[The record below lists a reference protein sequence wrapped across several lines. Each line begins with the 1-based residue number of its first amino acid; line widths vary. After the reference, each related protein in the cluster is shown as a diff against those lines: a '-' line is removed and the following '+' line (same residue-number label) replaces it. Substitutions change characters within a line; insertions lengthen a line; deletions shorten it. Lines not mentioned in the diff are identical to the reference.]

1 MDDLMQCLNN
11 YFCFDFKV
19 YNSPRTQTKH
29 FNFLCAIWFII
40 PPLLFWLL
48 LSSYSLLHLELMWH
62 CSAMGN
68 QCGKNFSCYHNS
80 IDLGTKTKYQIIE
93 WIKTLKERKL
103 MWFCMFNKLLVKM
116 GVICEVERGLFI
128 ECT

>member
-1 MDDLMQCLNN
+1 
-11 YFCFDFKV
+11 
-19 YNSPRTQTKH
+19 
-29 FNFLCAIWFII
+29 
-40 PPLLFWLL
+40 
-48 LSSYSLLHLELMWH
+48 
-62 CSAMGN
+62 MGN

-103 MWFCMFNKLLVKM
+103 MCFRMFNKLLVKM
-116 GVICEVERGLFI
+116 GVICEVEKGLFI